1 MFVGQKLE
9 FYDGMITIK
18 HGHKYLNNM
27 KTAVEWLF
35 EQYVN
40 KSIITIKD
48 IEQAKEMEK
57 EQMKDSYKQGFAYR
71 DTWNWEL
78 DVDWD
83 KDSTQENN
91 QEFEQYYN
99 KTFKSE

>member
-1 MFVGQKLE
+1 
-9 FYDGMITIK
+9 
-18 HGHKYLNNM
+18 M
-27 KTAVEWLF
+27 KTAVEWLVDVLSN
-35 EQYVN
+35 YDS
-40 KSIITIKD
+40 KM
-48 IEQAKEMEK
+48 IELFSKEIQQAKEIEK
-57 EQMKDSYKQGFAYR
+57 EQKKDSYKQGFAYR

-99 KTFKSE
+99 ETFKSE